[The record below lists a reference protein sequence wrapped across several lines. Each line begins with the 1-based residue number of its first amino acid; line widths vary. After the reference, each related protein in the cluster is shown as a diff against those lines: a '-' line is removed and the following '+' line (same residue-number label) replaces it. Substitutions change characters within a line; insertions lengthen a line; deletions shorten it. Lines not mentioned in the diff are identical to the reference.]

1 MTMDRSVDPLADR
14 VLSVRGLHKH
24 FLIHAIG
31 RHVDALKGVDISVGA
46 GEHVALIG
54 ASGAGKSTLLRCIW
68 RSYRPSSGE
77 IWLRQRDGTSTD
89 LGAADDR
96 VVADVR
102 RVEIG
107 YVGQFL
113 RAEPRRSVLEVVT
126 RAGIRRGAPPAA
138 AAEQAADVLRA
149 VSIGEELW
157 ATSPVVLSGG
167 EQQRV
172 NLAAGTL
179 FPPRLLLLDEP
190 VASLDARNRDQV
202 LARVGQ
208 LAEDGVAV
216 LSVFHDLEAVRLLA
230 TRVIALSDGEVVADG
245 SPAEVLDGLAA

>member
-1 MTMDRSVDPLADR
+1 MDRSVDSSDGP
-14 VLSVRGLHKH
+14 VLEVRGLYKH

-31 RHVDALKGVDISVGA
+31 RHVDALKGVDIAVGP

-77 IWLRQRDGTSTD
+77 IWLRYRDGTRTD
-89 LGAADDR
+89 LGAASDR
-96 VVADVR
+96 LVADVR
-102 RVEIG
+102 HLEIG

-126 RAGIRRGAPPAA
+126 RAGIRRGAPADKAA
-138 AAEQAADVLRA
+138 AHAAVALRA

-172 NLAAGTL
+172 NLAAGTV

-190 VASLDARNRDQV
+190 VAALDARNREQV
-202 LARVGQ
+202 LARIGR
-208 LAEDGVAV
+208 LAQSGVAV

-230 TRVIALSDGEVVADG
+230 TRVVALRDGEVVADG
-245 SPAEVLDGLAA
+245 APSEVLDMVAA

>member
-1 MTMDRSVDPLADR
+1 MNMELIVDQSADHL
-14 VLSVRGLHKH
+14 LSVRGLHKH

-68 RSYRPSSGE
+68 RSYRPTSGE
-77 IWLRQRDGTSTD
+77 IWLRHRDGTRTD

-102 RVEIG
+102 RLEIG

-113 RAEPRRSVLEVVT
+113 RAEPRRTVFEVVT
-126 RAGIRRGAPPAA
+126 RAGIRRGALPDAA
-138 AAEQAADVLRA
+138 ADQAADALRA

-157 ATSPVVLSGG
+157 GTSPVVLSGG

-208 LAEDGVAV
+208 LAEGGVAV
-216 LSVFHDLEAVRLLA
+216 LSVFHDLDAVRLLA
-230 TRVIALSDGEVVADG
+230 TRVVALRDGLVVADG
-245 SPAEVLDGLAA
+245 SPAEVLDEVAA